1 MKLAALGD
9 SVNMPAG
16 AYKLL
21 QPRTKFGRRN
31 LKLLSINDIL
41 RHSINVAVRET
52 LCLFSNN

>member
-9 SVNMPAG
+9 SVNTPRR

-21 QPRTKFGRRN
+21 QLRTKFGRRN
-31 LKLLSINDIL
+31 LKLFYINNIL

-52 LCLFSNN
+52 LCHFRNN